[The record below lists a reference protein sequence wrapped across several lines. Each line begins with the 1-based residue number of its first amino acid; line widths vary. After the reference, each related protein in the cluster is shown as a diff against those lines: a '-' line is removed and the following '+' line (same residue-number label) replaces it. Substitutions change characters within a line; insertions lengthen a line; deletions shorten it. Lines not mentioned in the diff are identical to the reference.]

1 MDSET
6 RNRIQSLIEGND
18 IVLFMKGTPA
28 APRCGFS
35 ATVVQILDSLG
46 AQYASV
52 DVLSDPEVRE
62 GIKEFSDWPTIPQLY
77 VRREFVGG
85 CDIVKDMYGSGE
97 LEEKVG
103 VKGQPQQEGAPPKV
117 TVTARAAEALR
128 AAIESEEEGV
138 RFEIGP
144 RFDYS
149 LSIGPKQA
157 RDIVV
162 ESNGVELLL
171 DRASAQ
177 RANGTTIDYV
187 TTDQGAAFKID
198 NPNEPPRVRQMSPR
212 ELSERMKRGDAL
224 TLFDV
229 RTPQEREMAS
239 IAGSTFF
246 DREGQKRLVS
256 LPKDTLLVFHCHHG
270 PRSQQAAEL
279 ALSHGFRNVHNLAG
293 GIDAWAIEVD
303 PNVPRY

>member
-6 RNRIQSLIEGND
+6 RSRIQSVIEGND
-18 IVLFMKGTPA
+18 IVVFMKGTPE

-35 ATVVQILDSLG
+35 ATVVQILDDLG

-52 DVLSDPEVRE
+52 DVLSDSEVRE
-62 GIKEFSDWPTIPQLY
+62 GIKEYSDWPTIPQLY

-97 LEEKVG
+97 LEEKLG
-103 VKGQPQQEGAPPKV
+103 VKAAEVAPPKV

-128 AAIESEEEGV
+128 AAIESKEEGI
-138 RFEIGP
+138 RFEVGP

-162 ESNGVELLL
+162 ESSGVDLLM

-177 RANGTTIDYV
+177 RANGATIDYV

-198 NPNEPPRVRQMSPR
+198 NPNEPPRVRQMAPR
-212 ELSERMKRGDAL
+212 ELAERLKRGDAVE
-224 TLFDV
+224 LFDV

-239 IAGSTFF
+239 ISGSTFF
-246 DREGQKRLVS
+246 DREGQKRLLS

-270 PRSQQAAEL
+270 SRSQQAAEL

-293 GIDAWAIEVD
+293 GIDAWAVEVD